1 MRYFQTHR
9 IEKYNLNGLKMFLRS
24 SAFDCLHRLHYCRSG
39 LLKCG
44 KLDIHAET
52 YWYARARVHG
62 YVRVYDSLRVCDSV
76 RDAAVC
82 LYQSALIQGRV
93 FSIFHP
99 VNC

>member
-1 MRYFQTHR
+1 MRYFQTHC
-9 IEKYNLNGLKMFLRS
+9 IEKYNLNGLKMFPRS
-24 SAFDCLHRLHYCRSG
+24 PAFDCVHRLHYCRSR
-39 LLKCG
+39 LRKCG
-44 KLDIHAET
+44 KRGT

-82 LYQSALIQGRV
+82 LYQSALILGRV

>member
-1 MRYFQTHR
+1 MRYFETHC
-9 IEKYNLNGLKMFLRS
+9 IEKYNLNGLKMFPRS
-24 SAFDCLHRLHYCRSG
+24 SAFDCVHRLHYCRSR

-52 YWYARARVHG
+52 YWYARARVH
-62 YVRVYDSLRVCDSV
+62 DSLGVCDSV
-76 RDAAVC
+76 RDAVR
-82 LYQSALIQGRV
+82 LYQSALVQGTV